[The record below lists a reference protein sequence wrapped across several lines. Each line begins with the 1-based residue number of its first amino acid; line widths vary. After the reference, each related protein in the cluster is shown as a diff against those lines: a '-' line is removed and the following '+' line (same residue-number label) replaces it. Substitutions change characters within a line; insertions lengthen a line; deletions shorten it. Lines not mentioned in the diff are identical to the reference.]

1 MDCGGRCGHLQ
12 PFALTCVGKCDILL
26 SSFKADCVGLLKNS
40 IIQTGG
46 FVSKKNKYA
55 DKVARRNKERSHDGG
70 NLEEK
75 ETSLQPIVAEV
86 SLRVPVIS
94 ERWANH
100 FCAGVV
106 VRKIGAL
113 WYVAGVTDSRYPTE
127 VKLPGGTNSD
137 DRRETDI
144 DTLRRELQEEIGIE
158 VPAEPSA
165 CQRVCRC
172 ERHGGHIQYFFFVR
186 SWYGDWK
193 SEPFAD
199 NSHII
204 TPRTMTLADFWP
216 NCFEGH
222 REPFQKA
229 VRWIAR
235 EKATTEPDFAEQA
248 RAAGIIQ

>member
-1 MDCGGRCGHLQ
+1 ML
-12 PFALTCVGKCDILL
+12 FY
-26 SSFKADCVGLLKNS
+26 SSVVEADCAGLLKNS
-40 IIQTGG
+40 KIQTGG

-55 DKVARRNKERSHDGG
+55 DKVARRNQERTQSGES
-70 NLEEK
+70 LEER
-75 ETSLQPIVAEV
+75 ETFPSSTVAEV
-86 SLRVPVIS
+86 AAKTPAIS
-94 ERWANH
+94 QQCPSH

-106 VRKIGAL
+106 VRKIGDL
-113 WYVAGVTDSRYPTE
+113 WYLAAVTDSRYPTE

-158 VPAEPSA
+158 VPAEPSV

-186 SWYGDWK
+186 RWYGDWK

-199 NSHII
+199 NSHTI
-204 TPRTMTLADFWP
+204 TPRTMTLTDFWP

-222 REPFQKA
+222 REPFQKV